1 MAMAAEIQQVRGAT
15 LLQLGDSNRS
25 YTVRLA
31 CVNVAVDQ
39 EDQATIWLRRFAP
52 RGTRVNLRPI
62 GEEKGTLVA
71 RVASLP
77 RGSRPGADFSVAL
90 LSAGLATPDTLAD
103 PFCSGLS

>member
-1 MAMAAEIQQVRGAT
+1 MAAEIQQVRGAT

-31 CVNVAVDQ
+31 CVNVPADQ
-39 EDQATIWLRRFAP
+39 EEQATVWLRRFAP

-62 GEEKGTLVA
+62 GEEQGALVA

-90 LSAGLATPDTLAD
+90 LSAGLATVDALAD
-103 PFCSGLS
+103 PLCSGLS